1 MKKLIL
7 LIFLSIILS
16 ALSAQ
21 VLLPKVITNN
31 MVLQREKP
39 VAIWGTAA
47 PDEKI
52 IVSFA
57 GQTKVTHANVHGD
70 WQVKL
75 DPMKASAVPQKM
87 TISLE

>member
-21 VLLPKVITNN
+21 VLMPKVITNN

-47 PDEKI
+47 PDDGAPAADR
-52 IVSFA
+52 A
-57 GQTKVTHANVHGD
+57 GVAASERCQ
-70 WQVKL
+70 
-75 DPMKASAVPQKM
+75 DPRAGGRPHHQRG
-87 TISLE
+87 